1 MPVPL
6 VALLTD
12 FGSADPY
19 AGVMKGV
26 LAARCPGVQT
36 IDITHAVAPQRVAQ
50 GAYLLRVAYRY
61 FPPHT
66 VFLCVVDPGV
76 GTARRG
82 LAIQTP
88 YGAFVGPD
96 NGLFS
101 LALDDIDRD
110 GAPWSAVELRAT
122 TALSHTFHGR
132 DLFAPAAA
140 ALACGEPLDALGP
153 PVHDPIRLS
162 PLRLERPTPDRLVG
176 DVIHVDHFGNV
187 ITSLG
192 PWTWQDTHV
201 ALADGL
207 RVRVSSAR
215 VGVRNVQ
222 IEGIVRTYG
231 EVEPGRLMALISS
244 DGQLEIAV
252 NGGRAAAQTGA
263 RPGDRVT
270 LRFQP

>member
-1 MPVPL
+1 MFTPL

-12 FGSADPY
+12 FGTADPY

-26 LAARCPGVQT
+26 MAARCPGVQC

-50 GAYLLRVAYRY
+50 GAYLLRIAFRH

-76 GTARRG
+76 GTARRA
-82 LAIQTP
+82 LAIHTP
-88 YGAFVGPD
+88 FGAFTGPD

-101 LALDDIDRD
+101 LVLDDIERV
-110 GAPWSAVELRAT
+110 GAAWRAVELVP
-122 TALSHTFHGR
+122 TAPLSYTFHGR

-140 ALACGEPLDALGP
+140 ALACGTPLEALGP
-153 PVHDPIRLS
+153 PVTDPVRLS
-162 PLRLERPTPDRLVG
+162 PLRLERPTPDRLEG
-176 DVIHVDHFGNV
+176 EVIHVDHFGNLV
-187 ITSLG
+187 TSLG
-192 PWTWQDTHV
+192 PWLWQGEYI
-201 ALADGL
+201 ALDDGA
-207 RVRVSSAR
+207 RIRAGSAR
-215 VGVRNVQ
+215 VGVRAVQ

-231 EVEPGRLMALISS
+231 DVEQGRLMALISS

-252 NGGRAAAQTGA
+252 NAGSAAAQTSA